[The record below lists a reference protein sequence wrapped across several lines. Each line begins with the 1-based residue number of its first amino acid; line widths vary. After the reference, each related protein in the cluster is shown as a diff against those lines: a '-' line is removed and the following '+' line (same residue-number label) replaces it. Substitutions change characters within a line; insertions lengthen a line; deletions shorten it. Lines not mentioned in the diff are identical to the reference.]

1 MVGKAV
7 FDDSKDVS
15 VRVPIA
21 WSREPKKKI
30 PKAIAEVSSPTKI
43 VAMALRRD
51 QSSLISDYQLPA
63 KRLSCPRSACP
74 AREAPVFPLML
85 PPNPFGPFS
94 HAPKDKNP
102 KETRLAELRFCVS
115 FPTKPPEHQERTQ
128 PPPAENS
135 QGRPW

>member
-51 QSSLISDYQLPA
+51 HLIAHLCDITN
-63 KRLSCPRSACP
+63 CPRSA
-74 AREAPVFPLML
+74 
-85 PPNPFGPFS
+85 
-94 HAPKDKNP
+94 
-102 KETRLAELRFCVS
+102 
-115 FPTKPPEHQERTQ
+115 
-128 PPPAENS
+128 
-135 QGRPW
+135 